1 MQRCYTL
8 RKNMKH
14 FLTSLY
20 EDGVDIPR
28 LHTYAETLILLPEVR
43 KEIES
48 CIGDNGEVLDHATPA
63 LRTIRTQLRSL
74 ESKVRDKLE
83 SMIRSQL
90 LQKMLSDTIVTIR
103 NDRFVIPV
111 KQEYRSNY
119 GGIVHD
125 QSSSGATLF

>member
-1 MQRCYTL
+1 MQ
-8 RKNMKH
+8 K
-14 FLTSLY
+14 S
-20 EDGVDIPR
+20 
-28 LHTYAETLILLPEVR
+28 LILLPDVR

-83 SMIRSQL
+83 SMIRSQSAS
-90 LQKMLSDTIVTIR
+90 KMLSDTIVTIR

-125 QSSSGATLF
+125 QSSSGATLFIEPQVVVDLNNTLQQTRLKRKARD